1 MNQYIV
7 DMYEG
12 RKDWFVEEVNQVSNM
27 QRVNE
32 TLEVKEY
39 LSGKHDILKKPSY
52 QFNGVTVEP
61 RKIVLQYAKTIIN
74 FSVGYLLSNPI
85 TLTGNKNVVDA
96 YKRVYKRGKYNQ
108 IDYDL
113 LDKMSKYGFV
123 AEYPYLDSNRNIKS
137 KVFDPADSYPVYDHK
152 NEYIAFIENYCI
164 DGIDYYTVYYPD
176 TVESWNNVDGHLRMI
191 DSKNNLSGL
200 PIIYRNQSEIS
211 NLGRS
216 DLADIVG
223 ILDSMEDLLSKA
235 TDGYYRYIT
244 GIPVVV
250 GQQLKGDGI
259 PKDIVAAGL
268 VLEDGAD
275 FKFVSN
281 QFDHKAFETL
291 FKTLTSALLDISN
304 VPAVSMSKTD
314 ISNLSEVSIRLLF
327 SLSDMKGALNAKFMR
342 EGLVQRFEVIRK
354 LLEYKDVTFSDEE
367 FDTLDFVFQYARP
380 SNDKEVV
387 ENLKILNDMKAMSL
401 ESILERNPYITDVQG
416 EMQRINNGNTFNDN
430 GSRLD

>member
-1 MNQYIV
+1 MNQYITE
-7 DMYEG
+7 MYDG
-12 RKDWFVEEVNQVSNM
+12 RREWFVEEVSQVSNM
-27 QRVNE
+27 QRVNDIIE
-32 TLEVKEY
+32 AKEY
-39 LSGKHDILKKPSY
+39 LSGSHDILKKPSY

-96 YKRVYKRGKYNQ
+96 FKKVYKRGKYNRV
-108 IDYDL
+108 DYDL

-123 AEYPYLDSNRNIKS
+123 AEYPYLDGERNIQS

-152 NEYIAFIENYCI
+152 NEYIAFIEQYCI

-176 TVESWNNVDGHLRMI
+176 VVESWSNIGGELRLL
-191 DSKNNLSGL
+191 DTKSNLCGL

-216 DLADIVG
+216 DLTDIAS

-235 TDGYYRYIT
+235 TDGYYRYIS
-244 GIPVVV
+244 GIPVII

-259 PKDIVAAGL
+259 PKDIVGAGI

-281 QFDHKAFETL
+281 EFDHQAFESL
-291 FKTLTSALLDISN
+291 YKTLTSALLDISN
-304 VPAVSMSKTD
+304 IPAVSMSKTD

-342 EGLVQRFEVIRK
+342 EGIEQRFEIIRK
-354 LLEYKDVTFSDEE
+354 LLEYNNVKFTDDEY
-367 FDTLDFVFQYARP
+367 DTLDFVFQFARP
-380 SNDKEVV
+380 QNDKEIV
-387 ENLKILNDMKAMSL
+387 ENLKALNEMKAISL
-401 ESILERNPYITDVQG
+401 ESILERNPYVTDVQG
-416 EMQRINNGNTFNDN
+416 EMQRIKDGNVLNEN
-430 GSRLD
+430 ASQ